1 MARVFLEGLEAHSS
15 LPPSTDW
22 AGVQKSSLPWYR
34 LQGPPQ
40 DSLLL
45 TFALDSIL
53 LLALTPA
60 HPAPVS
66 LRSLLSALLP
76 PFAFV
81 PVPSHCPAGRRCLIP
96 PLSPPEVGAPSPFAK
111 LSEGRWL

>member
-1 MARVFLEGLEAHSS
+1 MGGMERVFLEGLEAHGSR
-15 LPPSTDW
+15 PPCTDW
-22 AGVQKSSLPWYR
+22 AGVQKSSLPWYC

-60 HPAPVS
+60 HQALVS
-66 LRSLLSALLP
+66 LWSLLSAPRPRLP
-76 PFAFV
+76 
-81 PVPSHCPAGRRCLIP
+81 L
-96 PLSPPEVGAPSPFAK
+96 
-111 LSEGRWL
+111 